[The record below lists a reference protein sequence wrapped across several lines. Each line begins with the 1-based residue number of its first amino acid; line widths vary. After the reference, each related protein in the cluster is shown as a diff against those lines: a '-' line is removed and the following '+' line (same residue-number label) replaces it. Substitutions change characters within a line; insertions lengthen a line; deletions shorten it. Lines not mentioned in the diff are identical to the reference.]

1 MHTLTAKQR
10 FKMIANINTL
20 AAAHAFDIGVC
31 NSPQCTGFQ
40 AIISGTE
47 STLIY
52 EFQDGSILS
61 QTNGIRQYTSEIK
74 VKPVSADRHLFVAK
88 GNAA

>member
-1 MHTLTAKQR
+1 
-10 FKMIANINTL
+10 MIANINTL
-20 AAAHAFDIGVC
+20 AAAHAFDDGVC
-31 NSPQCTGFQ
+31 NSLQCIGFQ
-40 AIISGTE
+40 VMATETE